1 MKKIILTLIFIF
13 SFLNADISQ
22 YFPKLEGRV
31 IDQVN
36 LLSAPVKKDINKILE
51 NHEKETSNQIVV
63 VILDTLNGYPIEDYS
78 YQLGRFWGIGQKDK
92 NNGVLL
98 VIAMQEKKIRI
109 EIGYGLEGALTD
121 KISNEIIEYSI
132 KPNFK
137 ANQYELGILKAI
149 NEIMQVIK
157 DEYTPKNKLS
167 DFDLKNQEF
176 FALLFFWVIFI
187 SLFVKSISKRFKSQ
201 FLYNSSKST
210 LLASFFSF
218 FGFFIAQAL
227 TPQYILIT
235 AIIFIVIFLISFLSS
250 KNVDFDRL
258 QKNNDF
264 NSSSSGGFGG
274 FGSSSGGF
282 SGGGGSF
289 GGGGASGG
297 W

>member
-1 MKKIILTLIFIF
+1 MKKIIIFLLLILN
-13 SFLNADISQ
+13 FLNADISQ

-109 EIGYGLEGALTD
+109 EVGYGLEGALTD
-121 KISNEIIEYSI
+121 KISHEIINYTI

-137 ANQYELGILKAI
+137 ANQYELGILKAV
-149 NEIMQVIK
+149 NEIIATIKGEYAAKEKNSNFNDAINAFIPLGFFVLVFLSIIINSASKKLKNQFLYKTTKSSLISLFFAFLTFVISEEFTTYNFLAAIIIFTVVFIFNYIVTRNV
-157 DEYTPKNKLS
+157 DFNKLS
-167 DFDLKNQEF
+167 KQDYANGTSGFGDF
-176 FALLFFWVIFI
+176 
-187 SLFVKSISKRFKSQ
+187 
-201 FLYNSSKST
+201 
-210 LLASFFSF
+210 
-218 FGFFIAQAL
+218 
-227 TPQYILIT
+227 
-235 AIIFIVIFLISFLSS
+235 
-250 KNVDFDRL
+250 
-258 QKNNDF
+258 
-264 NSSSSGGFGG
+264 SSSSRGR
-274 FGSSSGGF
+274 F

-289 GGGGASGG
+289 GGGGASGD